1 MSEERIV
8 PMRLQRFL
16 ARSGVASRRG
26 SENLMTAG
34 RVRVNGEVVT
44 ELGSRVDPLTDEV
57 RVDDIV
63 VHYQDA
69 PTTIMLHKPAGYVT
83 TMSDPQGRHTVS
95 ELVPR
100 EQFPGLYPLG
110 RLDTDTTGLL
120 LFSTDGALGN
130 GLLHPS
136 HHVDKSYLALVEGT
150 PTKAEL
156 DKLRAGIML
165 DDGMTAPASVEVL
178 SGKDHPCAC
187 RAMQLTLPF
196 SPGKLRL
203 LKTPAGRK
211 GEMSLCRISL
221 HEGRNRQVKRMFG
234 AIGHPVIALHRD
246 TFGPLSLGTLSQGSW
261 RKLTDSELDQL
272 NKLVSGC

>member
-1 MSEERIV
+1 MSEDRIV

-16 ARSGVASRRG
+16 ARAGVASRRG

-57 RVDDIV
+57 RVDDVV
-63 VHYQDA
+63 VHYRTA

-83 TMSDPQGRHTVS
+83 TMSDPQGRPTVR
-95 ELVPR
+95 ELIPLD
-100 EQFPGLYPLG
+100 EYPGLYPLG

-136 HHVDKSYLALVEGT
+136 HHVDKSYVALVEGV
-150 PTKAEL
+150 PTTEEL
-156 DKLRAGIML
+156 EALRRGIML
-165 DDGMTAPASVEVL
+165 DDGPAAPAQVAVL
-178 SGKDHPCAC
+178 AGDAYV
-187 RAMQLTLPF
+187 RAAAAMQLKLPL
-196 SPGKLRL
+196 PAGKLRS

-211 GEMSLCRISL
+211 GELALCRISI

-234 AIGHPVIALHRD
+234 AIGHPVVALHRD
-246 TFGPLSLGTLSQGSW
+246 TFGPLVLGDLAQGAW
-261 RKLTDSELDQL
+261 RKLTDSEQDQL
-272 NKLVSGC
+272 NKLVGGC